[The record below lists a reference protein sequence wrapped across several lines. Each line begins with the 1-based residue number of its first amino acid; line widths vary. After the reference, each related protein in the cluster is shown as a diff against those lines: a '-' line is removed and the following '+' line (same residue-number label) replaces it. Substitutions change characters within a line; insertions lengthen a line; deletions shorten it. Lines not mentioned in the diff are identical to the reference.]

1 MQYDSYSTSKEPVK
15 EHPVLLT
22 KKGKEIKDADNF
34 SKVGYTHFAI
44 PVHNAYSY
52 STKKLIIICL
62 VWFHLQRDIE
72 EINRL
77 YECNEIQE

>member
-34 SKVGYTHFAI
+34 SKVGYIHFDN
-44 PVHNAYSY
+44 PENNAYSY

-62 VWFHLQRDIE
+62 V
-72 EINRL
+72 
-77 YECNEIQE
+77 